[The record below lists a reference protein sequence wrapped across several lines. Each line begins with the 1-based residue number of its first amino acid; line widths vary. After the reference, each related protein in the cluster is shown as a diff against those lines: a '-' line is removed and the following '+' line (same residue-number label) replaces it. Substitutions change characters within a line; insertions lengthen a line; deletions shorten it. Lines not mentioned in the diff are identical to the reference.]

1 MALALSTANA
11 QVVRVLVERIG
22 PAADESWTYALVDAI
37 GAARV
42 AGIDGAEPSIMRSR
56 WALQAVRGAAHCR
69 TLVLHRDGL
78 LWAGRADGPTRTEA
92 QIGRSIGGR
101 RVVHGLERAV

>member
-42 AGIDGAEPSIMRSR
+42 PGIDGVEPSIMRSR
-56 WALQAVRGAAHCR
+56 
-69 TLVLHRDGL
+69 
-78 LWAGRADGPTRTEA
+78 
-92 QIGRSIGGR
+92 
-101 RVVHGLERAV
+101 